1 MLGAETRAGA
11 RAGAY
16 DYLGHDEYMTAD
28 DMNAH
33 VEKDLNY
40 HRYIMP
46 KIKIKMFQIELD

>member
-46 KIKIKMFQIELD
+46 KIKIKMF